1 MSAENRELTIGGRLL
16 DIEFTNH
23 HQGFRMYVTEYD
35 GAAWVDL
42 PGFDGLL
49 YILQTRFEALCGLS
63 SELFDEAV
71 HAETMAEALGIP
83 MAFYDDEQ
91 AED

>member
-1 MSAENRELTIGGRLL
+1 MTAAYTELTIGGREL
-16 DIEFTNH
+16 DIEFTDH
-23 HQGFRMYVTEYD
+23 HQGFRMFVTEWD

-63 SELFDEAV
+63 NELFDEAV

-83 MAFYDDEQ
+83 IVWHDDEQ